1 MKFFGFGNWQPSK
14 RIYTFYRIFGLVFL
28 IIGLVSL
35 GMMFF
40 QKPTSINPD
49 ISECNTFAESHGCQN
64 NSSTECLNSNNQCLV
79 QLGIKNQDVRIC
91 DLLNGENKDSCYLG
105 VGANSKNP
113 TICDKITD
121 ATYKNPCYQE
131 VAISTLN
138 SLLCKKISNTP
149 NEEKDVCYTQV
160 ALKTENPSL
169 CQQVDSST
177 TKDIC
182 YGNIANVK
190 RDISICNN
198 VKNSDWKILC
208 ISAANRNTSRC
219 GDIQD
224 KNIKDLCQN
233 ADVQ

>member
-1 MKFFGFGNWQPSK
+1 MLCKSSISFLRRVVSVVYRHSVYANRTIFCYQAGFVKYQIWSMKFFGFGNWQPSK

-121 ATYKNPCYQE
+121 ATYKNQCYQE
-131 VAISTLN
+131 VAI
-138 SLLCKKISNTP
+138 
-149 NEEKDVCYTQV
+149 
-160 ALKTENPSL
+160 
-169 CQQVDSST
+169 
-177 TKDIC
+177 
-182 YGNIANVK
+182 
-190 RDISICNN
+190 
-198 VKNSDWKILC
+198 
-208 ISAANRNTSRC
+208 
-219 GDIQD
+219 
-224 KNIKDLCQN
+224 
-233 ADVQ
+233 